1 MRVLPRSAPKTLK
14 GAISINETKI
24 INRLS
29 TVGIAGNIAL
39 VVFKLY
45 AGIAGHSGA
54 MVSDAVHSLSD
65 VFATLVAYIGV
76 RISKK
81 APDQDHPYGH
91 DRLECVASMILG
103 MILLATGFGIG
114 LNGVKQIAAG
124 HYEQLAVPSAIAL
137 AAAVVSI
144 VSKEVMFWYT
154 RYYAKKLNSSA
165 FMADAWHHR
174 SDALSSVGSLIG
186 IGGAM
191 LGVPVMEPIACVA
204 ICLCILKVAYDIL
217 KDSIDKMLDT
227 ACSPEYEASLRSFIA
242 EQDGVRRVDKLQT
255 RRFGSKI
262 YIDAE
267 IGVDGS
273 ISLFEAHAIAE
284 SVHNAVEKR
293 DQEIKH
299 IMIHENPVMD
309 A

>member
-1 MRVLPRSAPKTLK
+1 M
-14 GAISINETKI
+14 NETKI

-81 APDQDHPYGH
+81 APHQDHPYGH

-204 ICLCILKVAYDIL
+204 ICLCILKVAYNIL

-299 IMIHENPVMD
+299 IMIHENPVAD
-309 A
+309 EDE

>member
-1 MRVLPRSAPKTLK
+1 M
-14 GAISINETKI
+14 NETKI

-114 LNGVKQIAAG
+114 LNGVKQRAAG
-124 HYEQLAVPSAIAL
+124 HYEQPAVPSAIAL

-299 IMIHENPVMD
+299 IMIHENPVAD
-309 A
+309 EDE

>member
-1 MRVLPRSAPKTLK
+1 M
-14 GAISINETKI
+14 NETKI

-255 RRFGSKI
+255 RRFWQQDI
-262 YIDAE
+262 YRR
-267 IGVDGS
+267 
-273 ISLFEAHAIAE
+273 
-284 SVHNAVEKR
+284 R
-293 DQEIKH
+293 DRR
-299 IMIHENPVMD
+299 
-309 A
+309 

>member
-1 MRVLPRSAPKTLK
+1 M
-14 GAISINETKI
+14 NETKN

-29 TVGIAGNIAL
+29 TDGIAGNISL